1 MGEVRGDRNLCS
13 SGAKASDTTCPQ
25 GRRATAVQLGRSL
38 ERAIELGCR
47 VLEVTGRFAWVF
59 KVSLPPSRAPAAHR
73 DGRNP
78 WDGKDEV
85 IARAPKE
92 TKDPVTKRLID

>member
-1 MGEVRGDRNLCS
+1 M
-13 SGAKASDTTCPQ
+13 
-25 GRRATAVQLGRSL
+25 
-38 ERAIELGCR
+38 
-47 VLEVTGRFAWVF
+47 TGRFAWVF